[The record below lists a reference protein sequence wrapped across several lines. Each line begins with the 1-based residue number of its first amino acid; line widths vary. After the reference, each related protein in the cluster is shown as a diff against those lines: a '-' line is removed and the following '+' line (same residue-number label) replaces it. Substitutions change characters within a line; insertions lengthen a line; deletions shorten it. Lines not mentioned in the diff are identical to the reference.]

1 MNVPS
6 GLMAT
11 VPFDGWVLLM
21 TDKGSFSG
29 SLSLA
34 STLISMALSN
44 AVVTASLRASGA
56 KFASGGGDP
65 TETVTVAVSSPP

>member
-44 AVVTASLRASGA
+44 AVVTASLRASGGLLL
-56 KFASGGGDP
+56 AS
-65 TETVTVAVSSPP
+65 ETVICTVAVS